1 MHQNYFQTRV
11 IQPIKCQ
18 SCPHIE
24 TRQLICTANQLT
36 RFYMWATQTLNGL
49 KLAKSNISHSPSIE
63 ATSQHRFEN
72 SQGKRKIRVISEKIE
87 FCPKMITTVSRR
99 WYILWSQSKLFI
111 KMYFLTLTLN
121 QSIYSS
127 QNMNIFPKTLQSK
140 PRIY

>member
-18 SCPHIE
+18 CCPHIE

-36 RFYMWATQTLNGL
+36 GFYMWVTQALNGL
-49 KLAKSNISHSPSIE
+49 KLAKSNISHSPSLVPCWFHP
-63 ATSQHRFEN
+63 TSQHRFEN

-111 KMYFLTLTLN
+111 KLYFLTFTLN

-127 QNMNIFPKTLQSK
+127 QNMNIFPKTL
-140 PRIY
+140 